1 MITFTIIVTLIFMLL
16 AGGLLLA
23 LRLWD
28 FYQDRREW
36 RRLLATQPISPLNY
50 DASMVADLPEPVR
63 RFFNYVIMPGTRL
76 KTVADIKMAG
86 EFGLG
91 NYAKPNYRTMV
102 ARQVLAAPI
111 GFVWQVNMPGVVSVS
126 GSDSES
132 WTRFRIFGLIPVAR
146 IGGSADHAK
155 SAFGRYVAE
164 AVFWSPAA
172 LLPGPG
178 IRWEAVSKETA
189 RVTVTHKSLSQSV
202 DITLDAKGCPGI
214 IRFMRWSDAN
224 PEKKHRLQPFGG
236 RLSDFRAI
244 DGFRVPFYV
253 EGGNMF
259 GTEDEFIFF
268 KATVN
273 SINFPDPP
281 EKACE

>member
-1 MITFTIIVTLIFMLL
+1 MLTFSLVVTLIFMFF

-28 FYQDRREW
+28 VYRDRHEW
-36 RRLLATQPISPLNY
+36 RRLLATQSPSPLKY

-76 KTVADIKMAG
+76 KTVAEIKMTG

-91 NYAKPNYRTMV
+91 NTDKPKYRRMA
-102 ARQVLAAPI
+102 ARQVLAAPA
-111 GFVWQVNMPGVVSVS
+111 GFVWQVNMPGAVSVS
-126 GSDSES
+126 GSDSAS
-132 WTRFRIFGLIPVAR
+132 WTRFRILGLIPVAR
-146 IGGSADHAK
+146 LGGGADHAK

-178 IRWEAVSKETA
+178 IRWEAVNPETA

-202 DITLDAKGCPGI
+202 DITLDTEGCPGI
-214 IRFMRWSDAN
+214 IRFMRWSNAN
-224 PEKKHRLQPFGG
+224 PEKEHRLQPFGG
-236 RLSDFRAI
+236 RLSDFREA

-253 EGGNMF
+253 EAGNMF

-273 SINFPDPP
+273 SINYPDFP
-281 EKACE
+281 